1 MIVAAAVL
9 SGLIG
14 LILMLG
20 PRRSRRVH
28 PVRALLDEAGHASVS
43 VRSWAAASCCAALV
57 GAVLGLLATGT
68 LIMSLLGLMAGGCVP
83 TAVLRRRRLKRIRL
97 TQAAW
102 PDVVDDLA
110 SAVRAGLPLPEAVV
124 EVGARAP
131 EVLRHHFVRF
141 ADDLRVEGRFH
152 DALDSLKAGLADP
165 VADRVIEAL
174 RLARDVGGTDLGRL
188 LRDLSESLRAH
199 ARIRQ
204 DIEARQSWTVN
215 SARLAV
221 AAPWLT
227 VLLLATRRE
236 AVVAFNSP
244 IGSLLLLF
252 AAVVSVVAY
261 RLMLA
266 LGRLPQERRVLA

>member
-1 MIVAAAVL
+1 MTFLIAMV
-9 SGLIG
+9 SGLVG
-14 LILMLG
+14 LALLLG
-20 PRRSRRVH
+20 PRGIRRSH
-28 PVRALLDEAGHASVS
+28 PVRALLDEAGHAAVS
-43 VRSWAAASCCAALV
+43 VRSWAAASSSAAVL
-57 GAVLGLLATGT
+57 GAVVGLLATGT
-68 LIMSLLGLMAGGCVP
+68 LVMAVLGLVAGGSVP
-83 TAVLRRRRLKRIRL
+83 TAVLRRRRLRRIRL

-110 SAVRAGLPLPEAVV
+110 SAVRAGLPLPEAIV
-124 EVGARAP
+124 EAGGRAP
-131 EVLRHHFVRF
+131 EVLRHHFTRF
-141 ADDLRVEGRFH
+141 GDDLRVEGRFH
-152 DALDSLKAGLADP
+152 DALDALKAGLADP

-188 LRDLSESLRAH
+188 LRDLSESLRSH

-236 AVVAFNSP
+236 AVAAFNSP
-244 IGSLLLLF
+244 GGSLLLLF

-266 LGRLPQERRVLA
+266 LGRLPQEKRVLV

>member
-1 MIVAAAVL
+1 MNWALAMVFGLLGLAMI
-9 SGLIG
+9 
-14 LILMLG
+14 MG
-20 PRRSRRVH
+20 PRPPGRTNRIRR
-28 PVRALLDEAGHASVS
+28 LLDEAGHASVS
-43 VRSWAAASCCAALV
+43 WGSWAAASVSASVIV
-57 GAVLGLLATGT
+57 GVVGLLATGT
-68 LIMSLLGLMAGGCVP
+68 LVMALLGCAAGGSLP
-83 TAVLRRRRLKRIRL
+83 TVILRRRRMRRVRL

-110 SAVRAGLPLPEAVV
+110 SAVRAGLPLSEAIV
-124 EVGARAP
+124 EAGSRAP
-131 EVLRHHFVRF
+131 EVLRHHFMRF

-152 DALDSLKAGLADP
+152 DALDALKAGLADP

-204 DIEARQSWTVN
+204 DIEARQTWTVN

-227 VLLLATRRE
+227 VLLLATRRD
-236 AVVAFNSP
+236 AVAAFNTST
-244 IGSLLLLF
+244 GSAVLVF

-266 LGRLPQERRVLA
+266 LGRLPQEKRVLA